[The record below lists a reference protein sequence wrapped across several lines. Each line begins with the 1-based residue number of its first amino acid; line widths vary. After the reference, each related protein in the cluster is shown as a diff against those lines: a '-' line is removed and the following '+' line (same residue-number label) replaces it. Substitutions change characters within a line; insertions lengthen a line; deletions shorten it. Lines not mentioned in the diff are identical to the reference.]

1 MNHKAVGIG
10 LLVLLALMLGAPVMA
25 QDAAEEPVAL
35 EPWVCP
41 EGFVGQTLNVY
52 NWSTYVAE
60 DTISNFEALCGIT
73 VVYDTFES
81 NESLLARLRQGNPGY
96 DIVVPTGHTVAQM
109 VAEDLLIPLT
119 ADNIPNLTNLSEAL
133 ADPVYDPGNAYS
145 VPYQWGTTA
154 VGYNTTKIDEITS
167 WEQVFTYDGP
177 VAWLDEPRMMMG
189 VALRLLGFDANS
201 VNPDEIAARD
211 FLIENGDNVVYI
223 AADDGQERLASGEVD
238 IAVEYMGD
246 IFQIGADCECED
258 FGFALPETA
267 QVWVDNLAIP
277 TGAQNPALAEVFIDY
292 VLDPQVGADI
302 ANYTAYA
309 SPNQLAI
316 DGGLIDPLY
325 GESPVIYP
333 DETTIERLFT
343 VLTVP
348 DAEQLYNDAWDEVKI
363 LIGG

>member
-1 MNHKAVGIG
+1 M
-10 LLVLLALMLGAPVMA
+10 
-25 QDAAEEPVAL
+25 
-35 EPWVCP
+35 
-41 EGFVGQTLNVY
+41 Y

-60 DTISNFEALCGIT
+60 DTISNFEAACGVT

-109 VAEDLLIPLT
+109 VAEDLLMPLT
-119 ADNIPNLTNLSEAL
+119 PENIPNLANLTEGL
-133 ADPVYDPGNAYS
+133 TDPVYDPGNAYS

-154 VGYNTTKIDEITS
+154 VGYNVEAVGGELTS
-167 WEQVFTYDGP
+167 WDQVWNHEGP
-177 VAWLDEPRMMMG
+177 VAWLDEPRMMLG
-189 VALRLLGFDANS
+189 VALTLLGFDPNS
-201 VNPDEIAARD
+201 TNADEIAAARD

-223 AADDGQERLASGEVD
+223 AGDDGQERLAAGEVD

-258 FGFALPETA
+258 YGFSLPETA

-277 TGAQNPALAEVFIDY
+277 VGAQNPALAEVFIDY
-292 VLDPQVGADI
+292 ILDPQVGADI

-309 SPNQLAI
+309 SPNGLAI
-316 DGGLIDPLY
+316 EEGLIDPAYL
-325 GESPVIYP
+325 ESPIIYP
-333 DETTIERLFT
+333 DDSTFERLFT